1 MFLPSPF
8 PHSRHFF
15 LQVGRHL
22 IFDDLP
28 GSNCKS
34 RTDISVRVVSLD
46 GLVSE
51 QLLLALD
58 VSQVATDEIA
68 VLFGL
73 EGGDQVDAGPHLLTR
88 EFSSVNS

>member
-15 LQVGRHL
+15 LQVGRQL

-28 GSNCKS
+28 GSNCES
-34 RTDISVRVVSLD
+34 RTDISVRVISLD

-51 QLLLALD
+51 QFLLALD
-58 VSQVATDEIA
+58 VGQVATDKIT
-68 VLFGL
+68 VFFGL
-73 EGGDQVDAGPHLLTR
+73 EGGDQVDAGPHLLAG
-88 EFSSVNS
+88 EFSSMIG